1 VDVVGGIVLGYL
13 AAVVMHI
20 LLGLVI
26 TREGRRV
33 LTDGAGMSR
42 AYYTQLGLSWMVAG
56 LAAALVVLRMVKE
69 QQMALVALVA
79 VLALISFAMI
89 RARNK
94 VPHQQTVG
102 DTLLLMLCA
111 LIGFAIPAYLQLAA

>member
-1 VDVVGGIVLGYL
+1 MAVFVGIACGYL
-13 AAVVMHI
+13 AAIAVHV

-33 LTDGAGMSR
+33 LTDGTGMSR

-56 LAAALVVLRMVKE
+56 VAAALVVLRVVDDK
-69 QQMALVALVA
+69 ALAPIALVA
-79 VLALISFAMI
+79 VVTLLSFAMI

-94 VPHQQTVG
+94 VPHQQTVA
-102 DTLLLMLCA
+102 DTLMLMLCA
-111 LIGFAIPAYLQLAA
+111 CIGFAVPAYMQLA

>member
-1 VDVVGGIVLGYL
+1 MAVFVGVVCGYL
-13 AAVVMHI
+13 AAIAVHI
-20 LLGLVI
+20 LLGLLI

-33 LTDGAGMSR
+33 LTDGVGMSR

-56 LAAALVVLRMVKE
+56 LAAALVVLQVVTDK
-69 QQMALVALVA
+69 ALAPIALAA
-79 VLALISFAMI
+79 VVTLLSFAMI

-111 LIGFAIPAYLQLAA
+111 CIGFAVPAYLQLS

>member
-1 VDVVGGIVLGYL
+1 MDVVGGIVLGYL
-13 AAVVMHI
+13 AAVAVHI
-20 LLGLVI
+20 LLGLAI
-26 TREGRRV
+26 TREGHRV

-56 LAAALVVLRMVKE
+56 LVAALVVLRLVKE

-94 VPHQQTVG
+94 VPHQQTVS

-111 LIGFAIPAYLQLAA
+111 LIGFAVPAYLQLVA